1 VADLGQRKSE
11 GPGRLAEA
19 VWPPEEG
26 DAWVFAYGSLM
37 WNPCFPF
44 EESRRA
50 LLRGWHRSLCILSI
64 LNRGTADRP
73 GLALGLDRGGSCAG
87 FAFRIVRSEL
97 AMAREELWRRE
108 MINSVY
114 VPRITPVVLDGGDR
128 VPALVFTARPGHP
141 QYVPGLA
148 PEQAAALVAQG
159 VGAYGTAMD
168 YLRNVIRHL
177 DEFGIEDCP
186 LHAILRLAE
195 GAVATNI
202 REETG
207 K

>member
-1 VADLGQRKSE
+1 MQRNTD
-11 GPGRLAEA
+11 GPHRPAEA
-19 VWPPEEG
+19 VWPPNAGE
-26 DAWVFAYGSLM
+26 AWVFAYGSLM

-64 LNRGTADRP
+64 LNRGTLERP

-87 FAFRIVRSEL
+87 FAFRIARSEL
-97 AMAREELWRRE
+97 ATAREELWRRE

-114 VPRITPVVLDGGDR
+114 VPRITPVILDGGDR

-141 QYVPGLA
+141 QYVPDLA

-159 VGAYGTAMD
+159 IGAYGTAID
-168 YLRNVIRHL
+168 YLRNVVRHL

-195 GAVATNI
+195 AAAA
-202 REETG
+202 REVGEEIG
-207 K
+207 R